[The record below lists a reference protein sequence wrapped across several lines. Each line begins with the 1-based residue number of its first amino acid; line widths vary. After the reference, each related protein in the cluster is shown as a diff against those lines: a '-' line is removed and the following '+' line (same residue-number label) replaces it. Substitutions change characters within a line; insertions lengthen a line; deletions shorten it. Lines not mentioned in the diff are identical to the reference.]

1 MGRLVRPAGE
11 GGEGGG
17 VTRAMSERP
26 SFLLEEH
33 LSFLDDLR
41 ESGDTNMYG
50 AGPYLQR
57 EFPTLTKNQTSAVLF
72 YWMATFGD
80 RHK

>member
-1 MGRLVRPAGE
+1 M
-11 GGEGGG
+11 
-17 VTRAMSERP
+17 TRAMSERP